1 MTREFTLAELIALSE
16 SEKAIQKAIQKD
28 MGKTD
33 PREVVVRAAQVRRE
47 TVQAMWQR
55 IIAKMKVPQ

>member
-1 MTREFTLAELIALSE
+1 MPKKEFTLAELIALSE
-16 SEKAIQKAIQKD
+16 SEKAIQKD

-33 PREVVVRAAQVRRE
+33 PRAVIGRAAQVRRE
-47 TVQAMWQR
+47 TVKAMWQR